1 MFYFKFIFIFLPVYF
16 ALQPLCPLADR
27 FAFDVSVLCGL
38 FLAPLAASRS
48 RLPPT
53 AASSSRN
60 LKCCQCCHPFVCLLF
75 KPWLRAVL
83 LLLLLWLSLVEKEK
97 KKLKKRRQPGR
108 MSSGRVAQCRLFV
121 LYPWSDNCQLSPVAA
136 VSARGPRRFVY
147 VCVAA
152 PAHWQRKQL
161 YHGAPWMLTSGCCPH
176 CACACAGATQQT
188 VAAEG

>member
-1 MFYFKFIFIFLPVYF
+1 ML
-16 ALQPLCPLADR
+16 
-27 FAFDVSVLCGL
+27 SVLSPICL
-38 FLAPLAASRS
+38 FTFQALVEGSPAAAPAVAVVILSR
-48 RLPPT
+48 
-53 AASSSRN
+53 
-60 LKCCQCCHPFVCLLF
+60 
-75 KPWLRAVL
+75 
-83 LLLLLWLSLVEKEK
+83 EKEK
-97 KKLKKRRQPGR
+97 KKRRQPGR

-188 VAAEG
+188 VAAGERGKRSMSSRCLFGIYRLVLDMRSGARPSRRCHAASLPRCLAASLPAA